1 MDKKYYTQY
10 ATNEDSICLGEIPD
24 PTLLIEHTG
33 VEKLE
38 KTIDRLMVAGMNL
51 YDRDRGAYSVHDPD
65 ESNDGMPYM
74 SKWND
79 TKDVNMRM
87 REIQRRL
94 RNKVRAEA
102 AVPAAPIVN
111 PETGTITEKEPE
123 D

>member
-1 MDKKYYTQY
+1 MEKKFYNQY
-10 ATNEDSICLGEIPD
+10 ATNEDKICLGETPD

-51 YDRDRGAYSVHDPD
+51 YDRDRGAYSVLDPD
-65 ESNDGMPYM
+65 EKNEGMPYM

-79 TKDVNMRM
+79 VKDVNMRM

-94 RNKVRAEA
+94 RNKVRAEDA
-102 AVPAAPIVN
+102 SPAVPDVN
-111 PETGTITEKEPE
+111 PESGTITEKEPE